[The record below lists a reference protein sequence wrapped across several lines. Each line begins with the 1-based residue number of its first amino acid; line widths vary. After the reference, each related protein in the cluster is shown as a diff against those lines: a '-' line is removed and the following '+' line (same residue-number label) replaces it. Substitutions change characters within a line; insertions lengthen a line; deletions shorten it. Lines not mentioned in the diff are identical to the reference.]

1 MKSNRQ
7 NNVRRGIIGAA
18 ALSAALSLFG
28 GSQAALAET
37 YPAKPVR
44 VIVPYSPGGAMDSFG
59 RLFSDA
65 MSQQLNV
72 SFFIENKPGAGGNI
86 GFAML
91 KEAAPDGYTIAV
103 VPDAIAVNPYLYKE
117 LPYDFHQDFT
127 SIGMGVAT
135 PLALFA
141 HPSTGLRNLED
152 LLACAKKNPGKLSYG
167 SPGVGTLHHFAMEA
181 LTRQAGIELQH
192 VPYKGSAGSIADAA
206 GGHLPLVVAATSP
219 ALRDYVET
227 NRLVALAALGP
238 EPSADF
244 PEVAPVNR
252 DLPGYSF
259 MPLGGFMA
267 PHGTPPDI
275 IDKLTQALERATE
288 DAAVQ
293 TKLATAGMLPLYL
306 NPQQMDEYLN
316 DLGKQAGD
324 IAAAANIQ
332 PE

>member
-1 MKSNRQ
+1 MKFSGQ
-7 NNVRRGIIGAA
+7 TTTRRDIIKAT
-18 ALSAALSLFG
+18 ALSAALLLLG
-28 GSQAALAET
+28 GGQAALAET
-37 YPAKPVR
+37 YPSKPIR

-59 RLFSDA
+59 RLFSEA

-72 SFFIENKPGAGGNI
+72 PFFIENKPGAGGNI
-86 GFAML
+86 GFSML
-91 KEAAPDGYTIAV
+91 KEAAADGYTIAV

-117 LPYDFHQDFT
+117 LPYDFEKDFA
-127 SIGMGVAT
+127 SIGMGAAT

-152 LLACAKKNPGKLSYG
+152 LVEYAKKHPGKLSYG
-167 SPGVGTLHHFAMEA
+167 SPGVGTLHHFAMAA
-181 LTRQAGIELQH
+181 LTRQAGIEVQH

-219 ALRDYVET
+219 ALRGYVET
-227 NRLVALAALGP
+227 NRLVALASLGP
-238 EPSADF
+238 EPTSDF

-252 DLPGYSF
+252 VLPGYSF

-267 PHGTPPDI
+267 PGKTPPDI
-275 IDKLTQALERATE
+275 ISRLAQAIEHATE
-288 DAAVQ
+288 DPAVKAQ
-293 TKLATAGMLPLYL
+293 LATAGMLPIYL
-306 NPQQMDEYLN
+306 GPQEMDEYLR
-316 DLGKQAGD
+316 DLGKQAGE